1 MTFKVFKPL
10 YDKIDEVTAT
20 FVHDI
25 STRCVAEITP
35 VVTVGLTLSFITYG
49 LLIMRGAVGMPVS
62 EFLWKAFRIAI
73 IVNIALAGGLYQS
86 EIAGLISTLPNDLA
100 TALIIKPSQGATA
113 ASLIDEAAGV
123 GFDCAGMA
131 FNKAGIFSFEGLTYC
146 LIGVLVSIM
155 TAVLVAVGGAFLL
168 MAKIALSI
176 LAGLGPLFIVAL
188 IFPVTAR
195 FFDLWLGQVINY
207 VLLVVLY
214 AAVFGLMMDIYK
226 TYMTSFAFDG
236 VVNISHALGG
246 VCILSFSMLIILRQL
261 PSIAAS
267 LAGGVS
273 LSFASGV
280 KFPHRQGSSSRAGA
294 PSMASMSTL
303 NRTPPLPANSPPSF
317 GRSQGAAPSQTGSRL
332 TTYGY
337 YKGRG
342 TQAANMN

>member
-1 MTFKVFKPL
+1 MTFAVFKPL
-10 YDKIDEVTAT
+10 FSTIDKATET

-25 STRCVAEITP
+25 ATRCVAEITP
-35 VVTVGLTLSFITYG
+35 VITVALILSFIAYG

-86 EIAGLISTLPNDLA
+86 NIAGIIRTLPDDLA
-100 TALIIKPSQGATA
+100 TALIVKPSQGETA

-146 LIGVLVSIM
+146 VIGVLVSLM

-188 IFPVTAR
+188 IFPATER
-195 FFDLWLGQVINY
+195 FFNLWLGQVINY

-246 VCILSFSMLIILRQL
+246 VCILSFSMLVILRQL

-267 LAGGVS
+267 LAGGAA
-273 LSFASGV
+273 LSFERGRRLDNAMEGGGNILSRTGATLM
-280 KFPHRQGSSSRAGA
+280 PSRQ
-294 PSMASMSTL
+294 
-303 NRTPPLPANSPPSF
+303 PANSSLPSPAQ
-317 GRSQGAAPSQTGSRL
+317 SQVPQASSRL
-332 TTYGY
+332 ASYGY
-337 YKGRG
+337 YKGSG
-342 TQAANMN
+342 MKATNMN